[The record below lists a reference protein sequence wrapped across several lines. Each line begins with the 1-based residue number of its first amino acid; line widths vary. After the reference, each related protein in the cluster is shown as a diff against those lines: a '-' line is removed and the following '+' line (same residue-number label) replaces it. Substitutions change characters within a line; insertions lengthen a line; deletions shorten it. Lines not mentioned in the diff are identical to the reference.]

1 MTQKSIFCPS
11 KVSKTYEKAKVFNG
25 KTLLS
30 LIFPDKLLAENQ
42 YKLFNLSEPHAN
54 LLQLCSIPCDPMDCS
69 PPGSSVHGIL
79 QARTLE
85 LLCPSPGILP
95 TQGSNPRLL
104 RLLHWQEGYRQ
115 CHLGSPLS
123 LSFLKYKIKILCV
136 SVLMCQ

>member
-11 KVSKTYEKAKVFNG
+11 KVSKMYEKAKVFKG

-79 QARTLE
+79 QARILE
-85 LLCPSPGILP
+85 WAVMPSSGGSSQPRDKTYSLTSPAFADRFFFIINP
-95 TQGSNPRLL
+95 TWEAQ
-104 RLLHWQEGYRQ
+104 YT
-115 CHLGSPLS
+115 
-123 LSFLKYKIKILCV
+123 
-136 SVLMCQ
+136 